1 MVKTFTAHEASK
13 ALILVK
19 DITEDLR
26 GEMETLILLQ
36 SKGVFPTETECKR
49 HIEKLKHHFEELKQV
64 GCVSREP
71 QEGRID
77 FPSFYRDEP
86 VFLCWEL
93 GEEEVLH
100 WHGIHEEHKG
110 RREITDEF
118 LSENSKNS
126 TAIA

>member
-49 HIEKLKHHFEELKQV
+49 HIERLKHHFEELKQV

-110 RREITDEF
+110 RREITEEF